1 MLYKYFQRNNAVS
14 GRFVI
19 IRATE
24 RENNGLKCKKDLET
38 PSQGTCVLLSFKGLI
53 FLDRRGQCLVVL
65 ESPLF
70 IHRVG
75 SAGFND

>member
-38 PSQGTCVLLSFKGLI
+38 PSQGTCVLLSFKGAHLP
-53 FLDRRGQCLVVL
+53 GQARAVSGSVGIT
-65 ESPLF
+65 F
-70 IHRVG
+70 IYTQSRQCG
-75 SAGFND
+75 I